1 MFDSDN
7 GRSHCS
13 YVFIEVLF
21 ATWCIILCVLLS
33 VMFKDIEL
41 LTDEITLPPDRPVCG
56 FYNELC
62 PVDNSGNFKGHVACI
77 VIGAAYCYRRNTF
90 VVCVSVLSQW

>member
-13 YVFIEVLF
+13 YVFIEVLL

-56 FYNELC
+56 FYSELC

-77 VIGAAYCYRRNTF
+77 V
-90 VVCVSVLSQW
+90 